1 MVLDSIVER
10 LEGEVEDLKEQTARK
25 MREIVAYLARRDS
38 SLRLRPRLKGNK
50 SGTFSL
56 VWVRYLGY
64 DPATRS
70 PLKQEIPRGRGHLI
84 PRATLLS
91 HLEDSE
97 PWEQEF
103 VWEKEQE
110 FAEIREQVSLLSQ
123 ALAALK
129 QYAKAR

>member
-1 MVLDSIVER
+1 
-10 LEGEVEDLKEQTARK
+10 

-70 PLKQEIPRGRGHLI
+70 PLKQEIPRDRGHLI
-84 PRATLLS
+84 PQDTLMS
-91 HLEDSE
+91 YLEDCE
-97 PWEQEF
+97 PWEREF
-103 VWEKEQE
+103 VWERERE

-123 ALAALK
+123 ALAALR
-129 QYAKAR
+129 QCL